1 MMTVVQV
8 RINTKRCVFVAAAEF
23 EPVCSAM
30 GFAGVGRIGPG
41 AGGRAMRTRPPL
53 GLALAIVLIGCGG
66 AGSSATLGPTPAP
79 YVADLAVDGDRALHI
94 VCSGPTDSG
103 RPTVVFE
110 NGGGQRFSTWS
121 AVMSEIKATDR
132 ACAYDR
138 AGLGMSDGAP
148 EPRTTRDQVN
158 DLATLLE
165 KAGITGPIVLVAH
178 SAGGWNA
185 IVYTADHP
193 EQVVGAVL
201 VDVKPAALDGR
212 WLEELPQ
219 EQPDEPDVIR
229 ELRVDLMTFRTD
241 PSLNPENVLIADSEV
256 EVLAAPGFGAR
267 PTEILWATNTDV
279 TNWPGFDPDLAARL
293 NAAFE
298 EVRLDVEALADD
310 PTVTRVDTG
319 HFIHDERPE
328 LVLAA
333 IRRVLDQLEP

>member
-1 MMTVVQV
+1 MVL
-8 RINTKRCVFVAAAEF
+8 AA
-23 EPVCSAM
+23 
-30 GFAGVGRIGPG
+30 
-41 AGGRAMRTRPPL
+41 
-53 GLALAIVLIGCGG
+53 CGG
-66 AGSSATLGPTPAP
+66 AGASATLEPTPAP
-79 YVADLAVDGDRALHI
+79 YVADIAVDGDRTLHI
-94 VCSGPTDSG
+94 VCSGPADSG

-110 NGGGQRFSTWS
+110 NGGGVPFTNWS
-121 AVMSEIKATDR
+121 ALRNELKATHR

-138 AGLGMSDGAP
+138 AGIGMSDGAP

-193 EQVVGAVL
+193 AQVVGAVL
-201 VDVKPAALDGR
+201 VDVKPPDVDR
-212 WLEELPQ
+212 RFLEELGP
-219 EQPDEPDVIR
+219 ETPDEPDVVHDF
-229 ELRVDLMTFRTD
+229 RVEVMTFRTD
-241 PSLNPENVLIADSEV
+241 PSLNPEGLRIDDSEE

-279 TNWPGFDPDLAARL
+279 TNWPGFDPELATRL

-298 EVRLDVEALADD
+298 ATRRNVEALADS
-310 PTVTRVDTG
+310 PTVTRVHTG

-328 LVLAA
+328 VVVAA
-333 IRRVLDQLEP
+333 IRRVLDRLEP

>member
-1 MMTVVQV
+1 
-8 RINTKRCVFVAAAEF
+8 
-23 EPVCSAM
+23 
-30 GFAGVGRIGPG
+30 
-41 AGGRAMRTRPPL
+41 MRTRPPL
-53 GLALAIVLIGCGG
+53 VFALATVLTACVG
-66 AGSSATLGPTPAP
+66 AVSPSPTLEPTPAP
-79 YVADLAVDGDRALHI
+79 YVADIAVDGDRTLHI

-110 NGGGQRFSTWS
+110 NGGGQPFTTWS
-121 AVMSEIKATDR
+121 TMRNEVKATHR

-138 AGLGMSDGAP
+138 AGLGMSDRAP

-165 KAGITGPIVLVAH
+165 KGGITGPIVLVVH

-201 VDVKPAALDGR
+201 VDIKPPDIDR
-212 WLEELPQ
+212 RFLEEMGP
-219 EQPDEPDVIR
+219 ETPDEPEVMHDF
-229 ELRVDLMTFRTD
+229 RVEVTTFRTD
-241 PSLNPENVLIADSEV
+241 PSLNPEGLRIADSE
-256 EVLAAPGFGAR
+256 EQVLAAPGFGAR
-267 PTEILWATNTDV
+267 PIEILWATNTDV

-293 NAAFE
+293 NQAFE
-298 EVRLDVEALADD
+298 DSRRAVEALADD

-328 LVLAA
+328 VVLAA